1 MVNIADIIQKSFLI
15 NKMMAKAVSDL
26 KVINDKLDE
35 IKMHRDMIIYI
46 IENQE
51 VDMQT
56 YIEYNDKIA
65 EFDKEFARQVQQ
77 KNELEEV
84 IQMYKSTLQF

>member
-1 MVNIADIIQKSFLI
+1 MVNVADIIQKSFLI

-35 IKMHRDMIIYI
+35 IKMHRDMIVYI
-46 IENQE
+46 IENKE

-84 IQMYKSTLQF
+84 IQMYKSALQF